1 MKIYIV
7 KRTYTS
13 IILEIN
19 SKEEYNII
27 ILKSDNNNRV
37 ITLKSIKLI
46 IKKVSLSES
55 IFIRKYLYQKVS
67 FYRNLKK
74 KL

>member
-1 MKIYIV
+1 MKIYTI

-19 SKEEYNII
+19 SKEEYDII
-27 ILKSDNNNRV
+27 ILESNNRV

-46 IKKVSLSES
+46 IKKVFLLESES
-55 IFIRKYLYQKVS
+55 SKKSRKEI
-67 FYRNLKK
+67 LKQI
-74 KL
+74 